1 MNLFAIA
8 KFIKVI
14 NLLIFI
20 HTCRWITITL
30 THHSNICMI
39 ICCVLFLFSVLPV
52 NNIQSEID
60 SVVNPNIVL
69 TDSSQVGGQPI
80 QLEDGTTAFL
90 HHTPKGLSCVYYV
103 RSKLGH
109 VLAIYENSLNHCSTY
124 SIYMLYELSY
134 LMFDNDRNK
143 SVAFM

>member
-1 MNLFAIA
+1 
-8 KFIKVI
+8 
-14 NLLIFI
+14 
-20 HTCRWITITL
+20 
-30 THHSNICMI
+30 MI
-39 ICCVLFLFSVLPV
+39 ICNSVLFLFSVLPV

-109 VLAIYENSLNHCSTY
+109 LLAIYENSLHCTTY
-124 SIYMLYELSY
+124 SKYMLCVLSY

>member
-1 MNLFAIA
+1 M
-8 KFIKVI
+8 
-14 NLLIFI
+14 
-20 HTCRWITITL
+20 
-30 THHSNICMI
+30 MI
-39 ICCVLFLFSVLPV
+39 RCVLFLFSVLPV

-90 HHTPKGLSCVYYV
+90 HHTPKGLFCVYYV

-109 VLAIYENSLNHCSTY
+109 VLAIYENSLNHCTTN
-124 SIYMLYELSY
+124 SIYMLCVLSS
-134 LMFDNDRNK
+134 LMFDRNK
-143 SVAFM
+143 TVAFM